1 MYSFLDP
8 LRKVEPK
15 RLLIYIVVYFLWGW
29 VMNWFGEEVEI
40 AKFTH
45 WWQVITC
52 YVLYMIPVSILLR
65 PYSFFTQYA
74 YGLVAMGILEF
85 GGYALGT
92 SYIYPDNIL
101 DRWFGEHV
109 FALGMVLFFGL
120 YILVGNWLVNRL
132 FLSFNG
138 NYSRK

>member
-1 MYSFLDP
+1 MFSFLNP
-8 LRKVEPK
+8 IWKVEPK

-92 SYIYPDNIL
+92 SYIYPGNIL
-101 DRWFGEHV
+101 DRLFGEHV
-109 FALGMVLFFGL
+109 FALGMTLFFGL
-120 YILVGNWLVNRL
+120 YFPIGNIVVNRL
-132 FLSFNG
+132 YLLFIGYN
-138 NYSRK
+138 SRK